1 MRAAV
6 LEDKMKLV
14 IREVPDPVLDRDEVM
29 VKVRFCG
36 ICGSDLHTYRE
47 GAAVGSGHEFSGDVV
62 EVGPD
67 VKGWKVGDR
76 VAVEPCISC
85 GECEWCRRG
94 ETGLCEQY
102 YVALLQF
109 KGAFST
115 YAKAKYHYLHKLPDE
130 LSYEDAALV
139 EPTTCA
145 LHAIRLS
152 GMIKGDVVAVLGLGP
167 IGQLVARVARV
178 LGAKA
183 VYASEIS
190 QSRIDLARDTVDE
203 VVDAGA
209 CNPVDRILE
218 LTNGRG
224 ADVVFECAG
233 SAVTTLQSIALA
245 RMGGTVVIAGICFEP
260 VEMPISQIM
269 LRGLTVKG
277 SICFYEGDFASAFN
291 LIKDKKIDVAP
302 LITCKM
308 PLDDINEAF
317 EKAMRSE
324 GGKILIK
331 P

>member
-6 LEDKMKLV
+6 LEDKMKWV
-14 IREVPDPVLDRDEVM
+14 IREVPDPVLDKDEVLIK
-29 VKVRFCG
+29 VKYCG
-36 ICGSDLHTYRE
+36 ICGSDFHIYRE
-47 GAAVGSGHEFSGDVV
+47 GAAVGSGHEVSGDVV

-67 VKGWKVGDR
+67 VRGWRVGDR
-76 VAVEPCISC
+76 VAIEPCISC
-85 GECEWCRRG
+85 GECDWCKRG
-94 ETGLCEQY
+94 GTGLCEQY

-152 GMIKGDVVAVLGLGP
+152 GMKEGDVVAVLGLGP
-167 IGQLVARVARV
+167 IGQLVARVARI

-190 QSRIDLARDTVDE
+190 QSRIQLARSVVDE

-209 CNPVDRILE
+209 SNPVDRILE
-218 LTNGRG
+218 LTYGKG

-233 SAVTTLQSIALA
+233 SVMTTQQSIFLVKTS
-245 RMGGTVVIAGICFEP
+245 GTIIIAGICFEP
-260 VEMPISQIM
+260 VELPISQIN

-277 SICFYEGDFASAFN
+277 SICFSEGDFASAFN
-291 LIKDKKIDVAP
+291 LIKDKRIDVAP

-317 EKAMRSE
+317 GKAMRSE
-324 GGKILIK
+324 GGKILIE

>member
-6 LEDKMKLV
+6 LEDKRKWV
-14 IREVPDPVLDRDEVM
+14 IREVPDPVLERDEVM
-29 VKVRFCG
+29 VKVQYCG

-62 EVGPD
+62 EVGLD
-67 VKGWKVGDR
+67 VEEWKVGER

-115 YAKAKYHYLHKLPDE
+115 YAKAKHNRLHKLPDT
-130 LSYEDAALV
+130 LSYEYATLI

-145 LHAIRLS
+145 LHAVKLS
-152 GMIKGDVVAVLGLGP
+152 HMKEGDVVAVLGLGP
-167 IGQLVARVARV
+167 IGQLVARVAGV
-178 LGAKA
+178 SGAGA

-190 QSRIDLARDTVDE
+190 QSRIELARGAVDE

-209 CNPVDRILE
+209 CNPVERILE
-218 LTNGRG
+218 LTKGKG

-233 SAVTTLQSIALA
+233 SVTTTLQSIALT
-245 RMGGTVVIAGICFEP
+245 RTGGTIVIAGICFEP
-260 VEMPISQIM
+260 VEMPVNQIM

-277 SICFYEGDFASAFN
+277 SICFSEGEFTSAFN
-291 LIKDKKIDVAP
+291 LIKEGKVDVAP
-302 LITCKM
+302 LVTCTM
-308 PLDDINEAF
+308 PLDDINEGF